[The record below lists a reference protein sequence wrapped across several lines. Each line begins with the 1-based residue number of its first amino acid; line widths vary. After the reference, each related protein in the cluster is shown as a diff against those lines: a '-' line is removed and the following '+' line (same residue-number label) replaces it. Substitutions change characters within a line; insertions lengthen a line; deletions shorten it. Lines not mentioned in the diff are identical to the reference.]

1 MSSID
6 NIFFALSDEKRR
18 LILTML
24 SKEKLHVNA
33 IAEKFSVSRPAISKH
48 LRILERAELVTPLK
62 VGKQNFYS
70 IKPKNMKTAFNWLK
84 YYERFWD
91 EKLDALK
98 LFVEREHN
106 GK

>member
-1 MSSID
+1 MSNIN

-18 LILTML
+18 YILTML

-48 LRILERAELVTPLK
+48 LRILERAELVAPYK
-62 VGKQNFYS
+62 IGKQNFYS
-70 IKPKNMKTAFNWLK
+70 INPRKMKIAYNWLK
-84 YYERFWD
+84 YYEKFWD